1 VLVWWFWV
9 QHEQVIVLDEV
20 WDKKLHFWTLFA
32 LNTVLTSLGLTLGI
46 GTGSRLGNITRLVEG
61 VPTTDEEG

>member
-1 VLVWWFWV
+1 
-9 QHEQVIVLDEV
+9 VLDEV

-46 GTGSRLGNITRLVEG
+46 GTWSRLGNVTRLVEG